1 MGIMK
6 RIAGERM
13 FNESLTGRRD
23 NPELAA
29 MHAIMQVSRGRVAVA
44 EQYVDRGEISLG
56 EEHLDDLEN

>member
-1 MGIMK
+1 
-6 RIAGERM
+6 M